1 MSIEEKINDGTLDDL
16 IQLASC
22 EATPAWKKLM
32 AETLLPSASGFSTFP
47 FDMLSKAPSLE
58 EAIKQRM
65 NEIYGYQRG
74 IQDYL
79 ESRKT
84 TKTIVKEGDL
94 KWLQQHSQ
102 G

>member
-1 MSIEEKINDGTLDDL
+1 MSIEEKIKDGTLDDL
-16 IQLASC
+16 IQLAFC

-32 AETLLPSASGFSTFP
+32 TETLLPSASGFPTFP

-58 EAIKQRM
+58 DAIKQCM
-65 NEIYGYQRG
+65 NEIYGYQTK

-84 TKTIVKEGDL
+84 TKTIVKEDDV
-94 KWLQQHSQ
+94 KWLQHHSQ
-102 G
+102 R

>member
-1 MSIEEKINDGTLDDL
+1 MSVEEKIKDGTLDDL

-32 AETLLPSASGFSTFP
+32 TETLLPSAPGFPTFP
-47 FDMLSKAPSLE
+47 FDMLSNAPSLE
-58 EAIKQRM
+58 NAIKERL
-65 NEIYGYQRG
+65 NEIYGYQTK

-79 ESRKT
+79 DSRKT

-94 KWLQQHSQ
+94 QWLQQHSQ

>member
-1 MSIEEKINDGTLDDL
+1 MSVEDKIKDGTLDDL

-32 AETLLPSASGFSTFP
+32 TETLIPSASGFPTFP
-47 FDMLSKAPSLE
+47 FDMLSSAPSLE
-58 EAIKQRM
+58 AAIKERL
-65 NEIYGYQRG
+65 NEIYGYQTK

-79 ESRKT
+79 DSQKT
-84 TKTIVKEGDL
+84 TKTIVKEDDV

>member
-1 MSIEEKINDGTLDDL
+1 MSIEEKIKDGTLDDL

-32 AETLLPSASGFSTFP
+32 AETLIPSAPGFPTFP
-47 FDMLSKAPSLE
+47 FDMLSKTPSLE
-58 EAIKQRM
+58 EAIKERL
-65 NEIYGYQRG
+65 NEVYGYHTK

-79 ESRKT
+79 DSRKT
-84 TKTIVKEGDL
+84 TKTIVKEEDL

>member
-1 MSIEEKINDGTLDDL
+1 MSIEKKIKDGTLDDL

-22 EATPAWKKLM
+22 ESTPAWKKLM
-32 AETLLPSASGFSTFP
+32 TETLIPSAPGFPTFP
-47 FDMLSKAPSLE
+47 FDMSSKTPSLE
-58 EAIKQRM
+58 DAIKERL
-65 NEIYGYQRG
+65 NEIYGYQTK

-84 TKTIVKEGDL
+84 TKTIVKEEDL

-102 G
+102 E

>member
-1 MSIEEKINDGTLDDL
+1 MSVEDKIKDGTLDDL

-22 EATPAWKKLM
+22 EAIPAWKKLM
-32 AETLLPSASGFSTFP
+32 VETLIPSAPGFPTFP
-47 FDMLSKAPSLE
+47 FDMLSKTPSLE
-58 EAIKQRM
+58 DAIKERL
-65 NEIYGYQRG
+65 NEVYGYQTK

-84 TKTIVKEGDL
+84 TKTIVKEEDL

-102 G
+102 E

>member
-1 MSIEEKINDGTLDDL
+1 MSIEEKIKDETLDDL

-32 AETLLPSASGFSTFP
+32 AETLLPSAAGFPTFP
-47 FDMLSKAPSLE
+47 FDMLSKTPSLE
-58 EAIKQRM
+58 EAIKERL
-65 NEIYGYQRG
+65 NEIYGYQTK

-84 TKTIVKEGDL
+84 TKAIVKEDDV

>member
-1 MSIEEKINDGTLDDL
+1 MSIENKIKDGTLDDL

-32 AETLLPSASGFSTFP
+32 TETLIPSASVFPTFP
-47 FDMLSKAPSLE
+47 FDMLSKAPALE
-58 EAIKQRM
+58 EAIKERL
-65 NEIYGYQRG
+65 NEVYGYQKK
-74 IQDYL
+74 IQEYL

-84 TKTIVKEGDL
+84 TKTIVKEDDL

>member
-1 MSIEEKINDGTLDDL
+1 MSVEAKIKDGSLDDL

-32 AETLLPSASGFSTFP
+32 AETLIPSAPRFPTFS

-58 EAIKQRM
+58 DAIKERL
-65 NEIYGYQRG
+65 NEVYGYQTK

-79 ESRKT
+79 DSRKT
-84 TKTIVKEGDL
+84 TKTIVKEEDL

-102 G
+102 E